1 MYGSAVP
8 TRSEAPPAG
17 ADAAGPRPD
26 LRGYRLG
33 LVALMTRPQAQLEAM
48 RFQGLAGGFAAGL
61 VVGVVLLVA
70 GPSLPVAVLASAIA
84 NVVVSLWL
92 PTLLI
97 APADRRLLGVVNRV
111 TAHAGLSWRRA
122 YGSEPIPGTEE
133 QQLLWIAGRPV
144 TTTDPD
150 ALETEGTMLLRLGRY
165 GEARERLERLPD
177 ETPWWRFARTLALA
191 ALDFESGGRGDLGET
206 RAAAEAVHGE
216 RRTTALASLALED
229 AARAMIRGDDWDP
242 PITRAAAATGSPR
255 ITGMLAALYRARA
268 ILPWLLASEVPLVF
282 VLYLLGGRESA

>member
-1 MYGSAVP
+1 
-8 TRSEAPPAG
+8 
-17 ADAAGPRPD
+17 
-26 LRGYRLG
+26 
-33 LVALMTRPQAQLEAM
+33 
-48 RFQGLAGGFAAGL
+48 
-61 VVGVVLLVA
+61 
-70 GPSLPVAVLASAIA
+70 VLASAMA
-84 NVVVSLWL
+84 NVGLSLWL

-150 ALETEGTMLLRLGRY
+150 ALETEGTMLLQLGRY

-177 ETPWWRFARTLALA
+177 ETPWWRFARALALA
-191 ALDFESGGRGDLGET
+191 ALDFESGGRGDLGDA

-216 RRTTALASLALED
+216 RRTTAIASLAMEE

-242 PITRAAAATGSPR
+242 PIARATAAAGSPR
-255 ITGMLAALYRARA
+255 ITGMLAALYRARS
-268 ILPWLLASEVPLVF
+268 IMPWLLASEVVLAA
-282 VLYLLGGRESA
+282 VLYLLVGPALGRG